1 VTAYELLYR
10 DSGNLEE
17 AQFVDG
23 SRATCRLMSDAITV
37 FGLPKLTNGRPAYI
51 NFTDS
56 LLLND
61 FVRLA
66 KPDEVIVEI
75 LEDTQV
81 SELLVEKIKY
91 LRRQGYRFALDDYV
105 GDPRCAPLL
114 PLIDV
119 VKVDFRLTTPEKQG
133 EIVRSLKKYKRIT
146 LLAEKVETEEEVN
159 RAISLGFQRLQ
170 GYFFAKPT
178 TLKAEH
184 GSVVASSYMRL
195 LAELNRPSGV
205 DFSVCAKVIHADAS
219 LTYRLLRRVQKL
231 AYYRGNMITAIQHA
245 LVMMGADELRRWTLL
260 SLARDNNATK
270 SEETVRQAYLRG
282 AFAKRLMRC
291 GPEKDDEEHGFLLGM
306 FSLLDQILNV
316 DMETLL
322 KEIELPSEISQA
334 LLGEAED
341 SYYSRLLQY
350 IRIYEDHSDTKPLPD
365 IGLTVNGREVA
376 RLYMDSLV
384 ETDEA
389 FGVTEGSV

>member
-10 DSGNLEE
+10 DASNLKE

-37 FGLPKLTNGRPAYI
+37 FGLSKLTNGRPAYI

-56 LLLND
+56 LILND

-66 KPDEVIVEI
+66 KPDEVVVEI
-75 LEDTQV
+75 FEDTQV
-81 SELLVEKIKY
+81 TELLVEKIKY

-105 GDPRCAPLL
+105 GDSRFVPLL
-114 PLIDV
+114 PLVDV

-146 LLAEKVETEEEVN
+146 MLAEKVETEEDVN

-170 GYFFAKPT
+170 GYFFARPT

-184 GSVVASSYMRL
+184 GAVVASSYMKL

-205 DFSVCAKVIHADAS
+205 DFAICAKVIHADAS
-219 LTYRLLRRVQKL
+219 LTYRLLRRVQRL
-231 AYYRGNMITAIQHA
+231 AYYRGNLITAIQQA
-245 LVMMGADELRRWTLL
+245 LVMMGADEVRRWTLL

-270 SEETVRQAYLRG
+270 SEETVRQAYQRG
-282 AFAKRLMRC
+282 AFAKRLMRS
-291 GPEKDDEEHGFLLGM
+291 GQAEDDVEHGFLLGM

-316 DMETLL
+316 DMATLL
-322 KEIELPSEISQA
+322 KEIELPLEISQT

>member
-1 VTAYELLYR
+1 
-10 DSGNLEE
+10 
-17 AQFVDG
+17 
-23 SRATCRLMSDAITV
+23 MSDAITV
-37 FGLPKLTNGRPAYI
+37 FGLPRLTNGRPAYI
-51 NFTDS
+51 NFTDG
-56 LLLND
+56 LILND

-105 GDPRCAPLL
+105 GDPRFAPLL

-146 LLAEKVETEEEVN
+146 LLAEKVENEEEVN
-159 RAISLGFQRLQ
+159 RAIGLGFQRLQ

-184 GSVVASSYMRL
+184 GAVVASSYMKL

-205 DFSVCAKVIHADAS
+205 DFTICAKVIHADAS
-219 LTYRLLRRVQKL
+219 LTYRLLRRVQRL
-231 AYYRGNMITAIQHA
+231 AYYRGNMITAIQQA
-245 LVMMGADELRRWTLL
+245 LVMMGADEVRRWTLL

-270 SEETVRQAYLRG
+270 TEETVRQAYLRG
-282 AFAKRLMRC
+282 TFAKRLMRC
-291 GPEKDDEEHGFLLGM
+291 GSEEDDEEHGFLLGM

-316 DMETLL
+316 DMATLL
-322 KEIELPSEISQA
+322 KEIELPPEISQA